1 MLDAI
6 LAEPQ
11 CCLKCQQP
19 LTGQQWLFVL
29 DIETLPECD
38 ACLAKRKRADISR
51 RWCQRHPEQRRQIK
65 KQWGAKNREKINAL
79 ARAARQREPGRFAGY
94 DRKRYPVR
102 REEKI
107 RAFNVYYNQRRAVDP
122 DFRLKEAMASQIYNA
137 LRANKAGRTW
147 ETLVGYTLQEL
158 KSHLEARF
166 LPGMSWENYGAW
178 HIDHIR
184 PRASFTFTS
193 PEDEGFKQCWAL
205 DNLQPLWAADN
216 IRKGHKWSG

>member
-1 MLDAI
+1 
-6 LAEPQ
+6 
-11 CCLKCQQP
+11 
-19 LTGQQWLFVL
+19 
-29 DIETLPECD
+29 
-38 ACLAKRKRADISR
+38 
-51 RWCQRHPEQRRQIK
+51 
-65 KQWGAKNREKINAL
+65 
-79 ARAARQREPGRFAGY
+79 
-94 DRKRYPVR
+94 
-102 REEKI
+102 
-107 RAFNVYYNQRRAVDP
+107 
-122 DFRLKEAMASQIYNA
+122 MASQIYNA

>member
-122 DFRLKEAMASQIYNA
+122 DFRL
-137 LRANKAGRTW
+137 
-147 ETLVGYTLQEL
+147 
-158 KSHLEARF
+158 
-166 LPGMSWENYGAW
+166 
-178 HIDHIR
+178 
-184 PRASFTFTS
+184 
-193 PEDEGFKQCWAL
+193 
-205 DNLQPLWAADN
+205 
-216 IRKGHKWSG
+216 